1 MTPRE
6 RMLCAMHKRETDRI
20 PWATLD
26 CLLPRGY
33 VERKIREKGCGL
45 NMVMPPWSYQMER
58 REVTIEEKR
67 TWDQHKRAQIIMRTY
82 HTPLGSVS
90 QKAQLRLG
98 LSSNKQEWI
107 TEHMIKDVS
116 DYPIVKFII
125 ENTRYYKDYDS
136 FLEAQEDLGDD
147 GIAVAFGET
156 PMHMM
161 IWYLMGIYRFSID
174 LYEHPQEFKELASLL
189 EEKYDEMYK
198 IIADS
203 PAELVI
209 GGENLSGDIISPPL
223 FEKYSAPFHDKQA
236 QLMHEKGKIYGV
248 HCDGRLN
255 SLKDLIKK
263 TDIDVI
269 DSFTL
274 PEGGGDLSLKEAKKL
289 WKDKAIW
296 VNFPASLCH
305 ENEEKIREVLI
316 QIFREVTPGDGFML
330 EYSEDLPPNLW
341 KKTLIVIAETMEKYG
356 DYSLALRHFREKR
369 KHKP

>member
-6 RMLCAMHKRETDRI
+6 RIRRAMHKKKTDRI
-20 PWATLD
+20 PWAAYG

-33 VERKIREKGCGL
+33 VERKVREKGCGL
-45 NMVMPPWSYQMER
+45 YMVMSPCSYQMER
-58 REVTIEEKR
+58 QRVTIEEKR
-67 TWDQHKRAQIIMRTY
+67 TWDQHNRAQIIMRTY
-82 HTPLGSVS
+82 HTPIGSVS
-90 QKAQLRLG
+90 QKAQLRMG

-136 FLEAQEDLGDD
+136 FLEAQEDIGED
-147 GIAVAFGET
+147 GIVAAVAET

-161 IWYLMGIYRFSID
+161 IWYLMGVEKFSID
-174 LYEHPQEFKELASLL
+174 LYEHPQEFNKLANLL

-203 PAELVI
+203 PTELVI

-223 FEKYSAPFHDKQA
+223 FEKYSAPFHNKQA
-236 QLMHEKGKIYGV
+236 RLMHKKGKIYAV

-255 SLKDLIKK
+255 CLKDLIKK

-274 PEGGGDLSLKEAKKL
+274 PEGGGDLSLEEAKKL
-289 WKDKAIW
+289 WKNKVIW
-296 VNFPASLCH
+296 ANFPACLCH
-305 ENEEKIREVLI
+305 ENEEKIRKFLI
-316 QIFREVTPGDGFML
+316 QTLRKVTPGDGFML
-330 EYSEDLPPNLW
+330 EYSEDLPVNLW
-341 KKTLIVIAETMEKYG
+341 KKTLTVIAETMEKYG
-356 DYSLALRHFREKR
+356 NYF
-369 KHKP
+369 